1 MSSTS
6 PKPRF
11 SEAMWFKHGEQEEAA
26 AQAPDTDAPA
36 HTLPVEDRYHDDG
49 SLSTREL
56 ARLRL
61 RPGATAQ
68 VPSIPTASRRLEIS
82 DRELLAPARGAPV
95 WLLAVALIAVL
106 AIVVR
111 VVL

>member
-1 MSSTS
+1 MNSTS

-26 AQAPDTDAPA
+26 AQAPDTEAPA

-56 ARLRL
+56 QRLSL
-61 RPGATAQ
+61 RTGGTAQ
-68 VPSIPTASRRLEIS
+68 VPSITTAPRSMQLS
-82 DRELLAPARGAPV
+82 DRELLAPARGAPIR
-95 WLLAVALIAVL
+95 LIALAVIAVL

-111 VVL
+111 AVL